1 MDLDSVKS
9 RINGILLRLKEFY
22 ESDTNR
28 YSQDDVKLDIIMIE
42 TYLEECEHERLTSN
56 HNNNWYKGVIGY
68 KNVLFCD
75 AWSYLY
81 RLILKID
88 TEPKSLSEITRN
100 TIKKTMK
107 RKKKDNES
115 YEKLMGSIV
124 SGTTK
129 EKELRINEELN
140 RIVPVT
146 ETILIHLKEIFKTIT
161 LYDLY
166 STPPH
171 TIPNTTLP
179 PADLVYDGNKMSLI
193 PNFNED
199 NEDLTEDDFVEEFYK
214 KNQNPMLQYDIFD
227 NNSILSNLGHRECSL
242 NFMVKEI
249 MYYKWRWIEFIGA
262 KKMEQLDGGA
272 KSGGK
277 KHNKTKSKKKR
288 NNKKTRKNKKKKR
301 TMKKHHKNP
310 K

>member
-28 YSQDDVKLDIIMIE
+28 YYQDDVKLDIIMIE

-56 HNNNWYKGVIGY
+56 HNNNYYKEFIGH

-75 AWSYLY
+75 AWSYLN
-81 RLILKID
+81 RLKLKID
-88 TEPKSLSEITRN
+88 KPKKLSEIARN
-100 TIKKTMK
+100 TIKKIMK
-107 RKKKDNES
+107 GKKKENEA